1 MDAEVKIQNL
11 FCSDCQRQFV
21 SQKYYERHIK
31 VYHSGD
37 SPTKLL
43 SREKI
48 NKWMLDMIRRF
59 QKMYEKSGENIHDV
73 MKNMVFRF
81 VPDVKK
87 SFGEPMNLPVFQ
99 CENLKDLLYG
109 TFGTEEEHLWII
121 FNYFKNKEPL
131 KLLDSNAAQQS
142 EKELLLLPQPLSQS
156 KPTTLDVQRLSQ
168 AIKNLESTQLQ
179 EVFQIVNE
187 NESNILEDYEIS
199 VQDLK
204 PSTFWRIVEFI
215 GTNVAK
221 DNTVG
226 TEYDV
231 SNSNAK
237 RPR

>member
-1 MDAEVKIQNL
+1 M
-11 FCSDCQRQFV
+11 
-21 SQKYYERHIK
+21 
-31 VYHSGD
+31 
-37 SPTKLL
+37 
-43 SREKI
+43 
-48 NKWMLDMIRRF
+48 
-59 QKMYEKSGENIHDV
+59 
-73 MKNMVFRF
+73 
-81 VPDVKK
+81 
-87 SFGEPMNLPVFQ
+87 
-99 CENLKDLLYG
+99 
-109 TFGTEEEHLWII
+109 
-121 FNYFKNKEPL
+121 
-131 KLLDSNAAQQS
+131 
-142 EKELLLLPQPLSQS
+142 PQPLSQS

-231 SNSNAK
+231 SNPNAK